1 MRRRRKM
8 KDAVRRE
15 CVGIAVAVTENAP
28 TEWKEADER
37 ATCRANLFGSVFRG
51 VDLRQRSDPSQRGV
65 GVATEYSPYSTHCPA
80 PQGFVD
86 RLQRS

>member
-8 KDAVRRE
+8 KDSVRRA

-51 VDLRQRSDPSQRGV
+51 VASDSAATPRRGV
-65 GVATEYSPYSTHCPA
+65 SE
-80 PQGFVD
+80 
-86 RLQRS
+86 